1 MKRRRLFDKLPSE
14 PVVEVKPYSYQPS
27 KAELETDVC
36 IPTTAKELALSLRD
50 VTFLETE
57 EVDTAQSLNNT

>member
-50 VTFLETE
+50 VKLVETQE
-57 EVDTAQSLNNT
+57 ADT

>member
-1 MKRRRLFDKLPSE
+1 MRRRRLFDKLPSE

-27 KAELETDVC
+27 KADLETDVC

-50 VTFLETE
+50 VKFVETKE
-57 EVDTAQSLNNT
+57 ADTSKF